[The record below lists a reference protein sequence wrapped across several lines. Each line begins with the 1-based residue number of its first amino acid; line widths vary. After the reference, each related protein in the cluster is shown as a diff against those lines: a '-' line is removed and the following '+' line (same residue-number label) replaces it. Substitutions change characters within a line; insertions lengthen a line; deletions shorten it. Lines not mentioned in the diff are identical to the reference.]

1 MARSTGPTPTSICGI
16 DMRTNDP
23 ARRPLATLLVA
34 WIAAH
39 TASAEGPTFLEETDL
54 VLDAALRATVVQE
67 SPPYGDDAF
76 SSFFDQ
82 YRYVAT
88 EDEPLPWHL
97 DLRKLRIAWE
107 RDDGTRP
114 LELER
119 ESRGW
124 LNERGR
130 IDLRLPHLEAEI
142 DYSRFRTDELRLFP
156 MGTEASIPVFGTQYN
171 SDLTPENP
179 LGEGRRLY
187 SRRNRVG
194 GALAMAR
201 PEVLRSPAALVES
214 RLFVDYEERA
224 GRRQDRFLVEPNLTI
239 PDTDRFRARRRDLD
253 QESLT
258 VGGEAAAVIAERF
271 TTEFD
276 LRFESLRERARSYTY
291 GLLAE
296 QVPSIPPSGNPAVDE
311 RAFRYVP
318 DTNRV
323 VARFS
328 SAGRVGRVHLRLAAH
343 FSHLRQAGAGSPVQR
358 QNGIEENVVNE
369 GSVRTA
375 WRMPLA
381 RTLTLSGRFSARWRE
396 NRVGRDAIERSTLFY
411 VQEQTNAYIKHRRE
425 YQADTEIR
433 YRPRAGTSALIGVR
447 LRNVD
452 RHRAFGFGFTSIPD
466 EYNLIDQTSRNLLFY
481 VEAAQR
487 LGRASRISL
496 EAGYEWSPEVALVR
510 EAEEAY
516 YARSKWTASFSFPR
530 PLSLSLQ
537 GGVRRRTNDDIELS
551 SATPGGSRSKDFS
564 RLEWNYGTVA
574 TWLAPRDVQIV
585 AAFFHARDLQR
596 FDHVRSNLPRNSGL
610 SFIAFFRDS
619 TPELRSD
626 VKSLAMSARAPLLG
640 GLEARFASSVTWVD
654 AGYLGGGETGRILN
668 ATNRIRNRIL
678 GLEAG
683 LIWSSGPWSA
693 EVAYRFDDFD
703 DRADLGP
710 LERDVSAN
718 TGWLQIA
725 YRL

>member
-1 MARSTGPTPTSICGI
+1 
-16 DMRTNDP
+16 MRTKG
-23 ARRPLATLLVA
+23 PLRQVFAAVLTA
-34 WIAAH
+34 WIASKA
-39 TASAEGPTFLEETDL
+39 ASAEGPTFLEETDL
-54 VLDAALRATVVQE
+54 RIDAALRATLVQE

-88 EDEPLPWHL
+88 ENEPLPWHL
-97 DLRKLRIAWE
+97 DFRKLRIAWE
-107 RDDGTRP
+107 REDGTRP
-114 LELER
+114 LEIER

-130 IDLRLPHLEAEI
+130 IDLRFPRLEAEI

-156 MGTEASIPVFGTQYN
+156 VGTEASIPVFGTQYN
-171 SDLTPENP
+171 SDLRPDDP
-179 LGEGRRLY
+179 LGEGRRLF
-187 SRRNRVG
+187 SRRNRIG

-201 PEVLRSPAALVES
+201 PESLRGTASLVES

-224 GRRQDRFLVEPNLTI
+224 GRRQDRFLVESNLALA
-239 PDTDRFRARRRDLD
+239 DTDRFRGRRRDLD

-258 VGGEAAAVIAERF
+258 IGGEAAAVIAERF

-276 LRFESLRERARSYTY
+276 LRFEGFRERASAFTY
-291 GLLAE
+291 GRLAAD
-296 QVPSIPPSGNPAVDE
+296 VPSIAPSGNPAVDE

-318 DTNRV
+318 DTNRI

-328 SAGRVGRVHLRLAAH
+328 SAGRVGRVHLRLASH

-358 QNGIEENVVNE
+358 ENGIEENVVNE
-369 GSVRTA
+369 GSLRAA
-375 WRMPLA
+375 WRMPLG
-381 RTLTLSGRFSARWRE
+381 RRLTLSGRFSARWRE

-425 YQADTEIR
+425 YNVDTELR
-433 YRPRAGTSALIGVR
+433 YRPRSGTSAVVGFR
-447 LRNVD
+447 SRNVD

-481 VEAAQR
+481 VEAGQR
-487 LGRASRISL
+487 LGRASRVSF

-510 EAEEAY
+510 EAQEAY
-516 YARSKWTASFSFPR
+516 YARSKWTASFSLPR
-530 PLSLSLQ
+530 PLTVSLQ
-537 GGVRRRTNDDIELS
+537 GGFRRRANDDIELS
-551 SATPGGSRSKDFS
+551 SPTPGGSRRKEFS
-564 RLEWNYGTVA
+564 QIEWNYGSVA
-574 TWLAPRDVQIV
+574 TWLAPRDVQVV

-596 FDHVRSNLPRNSGL
+596 FDHVRSNLPRNAGL
-610 SFIAFFRDS
+610 PFLAFFRDS
-619 TPELRSD
+619 TPELCSD
-626 VKSLAMSARAPLLG
+626 VKSLAMSARAPVFD

-654 AGYLGGGETGRILN
+654 AGYRGGGDTGRILDD
-668 ATNRIRNRIL
+668 TNRIRDRIL
-678 GLEAG
+678 GLETG

-693 EVAYRFDDFD
+693 ELAYRYDDFD
-703 DRADLGP
+703 DRTDLSP
-710 LERDVSAN
+710 LERDVSVH